1 MNSLLIV
8 LCIYFMIFVV
18 SYLYINGKDILYKIE
33 NKIYKKLQK
42 RQEPFLL
49 PKINVQDRNL
59 LKYQA
64 KASISFYD
72 EYSQSSFIDIE
83 KYTIDNL
90 KKDLLNS
97 LKDVIDIT
105 SEKGY
110 AHDIKIY
117 TATIYVAEKNKKV
130 Y

>member
-72 EYSQSSFIDIE
+72 EFVRLLEKHGIKYDE
-83 KYTIDNL
+83 KYL
-90 KKDLLNS
+90 FK
-97 LKDVIDIT
+97 
-105 SEKGY
+105 
-110 AHDIKIY
+110 
-117 TATIYVAEKNKKV
+117 
-130 Y
+130 